1 MHGYYFEV
9 TDSTPPEIISLKPS
23 NDGED
28 VDSHHIQSTA
38 AGGGIRFE
46 FDEYVTVGSGN
57 ITLTPFGGN
66 NENVE
71 FDIPVPSSQMSCSNT
86 VCTLIPEKFLDDRG
100 NKIWRVAMPTGVI
113 EVRVV
118 DDLYMF
124 N

>member
-1 MHGYYFEV
+1 MHSYYFEV
-9 TDSTPPEIISLKPS
+9 ADSSPPEIISLKPP
-23 NDGED
+23 NDGQD